1 MKLVPSGV
9 ALLVLY
15 KEMEALQVHWTVKT
29 PKGRL
34 PVGATRLDTEYVQST
49 FHHVLL
55 EVTYFVSRK

>member
-1 MKLVPSGV
+1 M

-15 KEMEALQVHWTVKT
+15 KEMEALRVHWTVKT